1 MKISQ
6 LAHEPKLIKVEV
18 DSEQIREEYDDAIE
32 FWCYDRQP
40 LNKFVRFA
48 NMTSE
53 QYPELL
59 EFCQELILDEDGNKV
74 LVDNKVLPTKVL
86 LECVNKVV
94 EQLGK

>member
-1 MKISQ
+1 MKISE

-18 DSEQIREEYDDAIE
+18 DSEQIKEEYGDAIE

-40 LNKFVRFA
+40 LNKFVKFA
-48 NMTSE
+48 NITQE

-74 LVDNKVLPTKVL
+74 LVDGKVLPTKVL